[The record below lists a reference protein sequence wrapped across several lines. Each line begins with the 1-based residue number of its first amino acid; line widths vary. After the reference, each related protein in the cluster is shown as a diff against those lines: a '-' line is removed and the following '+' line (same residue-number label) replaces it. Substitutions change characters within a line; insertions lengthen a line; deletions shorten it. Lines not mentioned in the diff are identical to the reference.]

1 MIWLGRSVLRLQV
14 VGGHRH
20 SSCLYR
26 ALNPA
31 QRDAR
36 SLRRAVVDN
45 PHHSRLAVAR
55 QLRGDAHGWD
65 DTVADEASGA
75 WLGRELGREL
85 GCDITSDLAK
95 VCGKISAV

>member
-31 QRDAR
+31 QHDAR
-36 SLRRAVVDN
+36 SLHRAVVDN

-65 DTVADEASGA
+65 DIVADEASGA
-75 WLGRELGREL
+75 WLGRELG
-85 GCDITSDLAK
+85 CDITRDLAN
-95 VCGKISAV
+95 VCGKNGAV